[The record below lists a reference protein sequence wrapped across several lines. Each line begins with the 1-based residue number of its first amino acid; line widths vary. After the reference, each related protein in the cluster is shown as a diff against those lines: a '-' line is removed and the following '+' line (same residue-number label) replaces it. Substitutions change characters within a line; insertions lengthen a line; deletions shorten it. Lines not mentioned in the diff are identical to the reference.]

1 VTSLTEVPGEPT
13 SSTGPA
19 SAPGSAV
26 AGPAGALRDQL
37 DGAHVAVV
45 GLGRTG
51 RAVVDALATL
61 GARIHVFDS
70 REASIEALHASAHA
84 AMVTSVVS
92 ATAADGEE
100 TAAALADSPARLL
113 VVSPG
118 VPATGPVLR
127 TAEAAG
133 IETWS
138 EVELAWRLQQDSSRI
153 NVPWLTLTG
162 TDGKTTT
169 VGMLSAILGAQG
181 LTAPA
186 VGNIGTPVIEAV
198 LAGSADALAVELSS
212 FQLHTTRTLSPLA
225 SACLNLAADH
235 LDWHGGLEAYAADKA
250 RVYDR
255 TRLAAVYN
263 LADAATEDMVHRAD
277 VVEGCRAVGFTL
289 ATPGLGQVG
298 MVEDLLV
305 DRAFH
310 AERRSSGIEL
320 ATTADLAHLA
330 PGGRAENLPAH
341 LLADAL
347 AAAALA
353 RAAGADPEAVAAGL
367 RAYSPGAHRIVTVAE
382 AGGVTWVDDSKAT
395 NPHSAEAA
403 LTSLPQGTGV
413 WICGGDTKGAH
424 FFDLVRTARPHLRG
438 VVVVG
443 KDQRDILAALEQEA
457 PGLPVTRVGD
467 GTAEQVSTAAVEA
480 AGAMARS
487 GDTVMLAPACAS
499 WDQFTSYAQRGD
511 LFAAAAQAYAA
522 GHEDRAGGVS
532 GPADAPGVQEQ
543 P

>member
-1 VTSLTEVPGEPT
+1 MTSLTEVPGEPT

-198 LAGSADALAVELSS
+198 LAGSADALTVELSS

-225 SACLNLAADH
+225 RSRS
-235 LDWHGGLEAYAADKA
+235 E
-250 RVYDR
+250 
-255 TRLAAVYN
+255 
-263 LADAATEDMVHRAD
+263 
-277 VVEGCRAVGFTL
+277 
-289 ATPGLGQVG
+289 
-298 MVEDLLV
+298 
-305 DRAFH
+305 
-310 AERRSSGIEL
+310 ERR
-320 ATTADLAHLA
+320 
-330 PGGRAENLPAH
+330 
-341 LLADAL
+341 
-347 AAAALA
+347 
-353 RAAGADPEAVAAGL
+353 
-367 RAYSPGAHRIVTVAE
+367 
-382 AGGVTWVDDSKAT
+382 
-395 NPHSAEAA
+395 
-403 LTSLPQGTGV
+403 
-413 WICGGDTKGAH
+413 
-424 FFDLVRTARPHLRG
+424 
-438 VVVVG
+438 VG
-443 KDQRDILAALEQEA
+443 KEC
-457 PGLPVTRVGD
+457 
-467 GTAEQVSTAAVEA
+467 
-480 AGAMARS
+480 RS
-487 GDTVMLAPACAS
+487 RWSP
-499 WDQFTSYAQRGD
+499 Y
-511 LFAAAAQAYAA
+511 
-522 GHEDRAGGVS
+522 H
-532 GPADAPGVQEQ
+532 
-543 P
+543 